1 MARRAPAE
9 QPAATDRPA
18 AERDG
23 DLVVVSGRRPP
34 LATARAFLRLT
45 KPRVIELLLITT
57 VPAMVLAAGAWPG
70 PALVIA
76 VLVGGTCAAA
86 GANTVNS
93 WLERDRDRLMRRTR
107 HRPLPTHEVSPRAAI
122 VFGVTLE
129 VVAFVTLWW
138 AANLLAA
145 SLALASA
152 LFYVFVYTIWLKP
165 RTDQNIVIGG
175 AAGAGPVLVGWAAVT
190 GSLAAPAWVLFAL
203 VFVWTPAH
211 FWALAIRYLDDYRS
225 GGFPM
230 LPVVRGVP
238 KACDQILLYAG
249 ATVCTSLLLPLVA
262 DVSWIYLAAAAG
274 LGGWFVWRSYRL
286 RRDPTPQGAIRL
298 FSASNAYL
306 AGVFIAVA
314 ADVLVLGR

>member
-9 QPAATDRPA
+9 QPAATDRPATDRPA

-76 VLVGGTCAAA
+76 
-86 GANTVNS
+86 
-93 WLERDRDRLMRRTR
+93 
-107 HRPLPTHEVSPRAAI
+107 
-122 VFGVTLE
+122 
-129 VVAFVTLWW
+129 
-138 AANLLAA
+138 
-145 SLALASA
+145 
-152 LFYVFVYTIWLKP
+152 
-165 RTDQNIVIGG
+165 
-175 AAGAGPVLVGWAAVT
+175 VLVGWAAVT

-262 DVSWIYLAAAAG
+262 DVSWIYLATAAG